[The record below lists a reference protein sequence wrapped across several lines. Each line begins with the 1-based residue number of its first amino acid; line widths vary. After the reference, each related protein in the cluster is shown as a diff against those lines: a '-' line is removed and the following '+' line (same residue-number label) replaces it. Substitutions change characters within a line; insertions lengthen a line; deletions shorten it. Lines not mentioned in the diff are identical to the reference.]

1 MLHQCPDLCI
11 HPRLASMSAQ
21 LIRRGVG
28 GLCFGVTVSRSRIE
42 MKCTSDAGGMEQLGW
57 R

>member
-1 MLHQCPDLCI
+1 MLLQCPDLCI